1 MHRIKYVGHFEIG
14 FFSSCNGP
22 INIRNVLMEN
32 NRGTKL
38 GRGAKM
44 RSIHIGSCTFNMC
57 VCVCHFISAF
67 EATWK
72 KISQLTLLLLADALI
87 YSQSILLLS
96 EDVRVCG
103 WRVVWWGE
111 GPPTSANIPNNGP
124 AAAARAQLGDEKC
137 SWSNQLQLGRQ
148 LKRKSGVLRVF
159 AVINCRCAAAAKWST
174 ALQCCSAAV
183 TPALQHV
190 VTGEQ
195 CSIMLM
201 FQCISNFHVFGK
213 FFSSIL
219 NHSVPECGFEDLK

>member
-32 NRGTKL
+32 NRATKL
-38 GRGAKM
+38 GREAKM
-44 RSIHIGSCTFNMC
+44 KSIYMGSCTYNM
-57 VCVCHFISAF
+57 CVCHFISAF
-67 EATWK
+67 EATW

-87 YSQSILLLS
+87 YSQSIPLLS

-103 WRVVWWGE
+103 WRVVRRV

-124 AAAARAQLGDEKC
+124 AAAAWAQLGDEKC

-183 TPALQHV
+183 LQSHPP
-190 VTGEQ
+190 
-195 CSIMLM
+195 
-201 FQCISNFHVFGK
+201 SNTWSQG
-213 FFSSIL
+213 SSIQ
-219 NHSVPECGFEDLK
+219 

>member
-44 RSIHIGSCTFNMC
+44 RSIHMGSCTFNM
-57 VCVCHFISAF
+57 CVCHFISAF
-67 EATWK
+67 EATW

-103 WRVVWWGE
+103 WRWWGE

-124 AAAARAQLGDEKC
+124 AAAAWAQLGDEKC

-159 AVINCRCAAAAKWST
+159 AVINCRCAARSEEHT
-174 ALQCCSAAV
+174 SELQSHHDLVCR
-183 TPALQHV
+183 LLL
-190 VTGEQ
+190 EKKK
-195 CSIMLM
+195 LE
-201 FQCISNFHVFGK
+201 K
-213 FFSSIL
+213 
-219 NHSVPECGFEDLK
+219 SVQL